1 MDPQGT
7 ISNALNKNL
16 LSCLTHMQV
25 LEQIQAF
32 VFTLTDNEQNQ
43 NNPSLGNI
51 PHVKTELEN
60 ETALTLN

>member
-1 MDPQGT
+1 
-7 ISNALNKNL
+7 
-16 LSCLTHMQV
+16 MQV